1 MIDTTKHKV
10 PTMKARLILSF
21 LSLAL
26 FSAGALAQA
35 WPNKPIRLIIP
46 WPPGGPA
53 EALARVVTAKMSA
66 VLGQPFIIEAKPGAN
81 GEIGTALVAKAAPD
95 GYTILMSHLGPTAI
109 SPSLRKDLP
118 YDPLKDFEPI
128 TQIIAGPTLLVVR
141 TGLPIHSVKEL
152 IAYAKANPGKLSYAS
167 VGVASTTHL
176 AGEMLN
182 VAAGIDTLHV
192 PYKGSTPAI
201 TDMMGQRVDFAFF
214 GISGSM
220 QQARAGQIRMLGIS
234 TLKRSPNFPDIPA
247 VAETVPGFE
256 LNSWYGMMAPAG
268 TPKAIVNRLYQ
279 EVAAAVKKP
288 DVIEWMKQSGLDP
301 VGSTPEEHAAYI
313 RSETVKWAKAIKDAK
328 VTTN

>member
-1 MIDTTKHKV
+1 MNLKRF
-10 PTMKARLILSF
+10 AAF
-21 LSLAL
+21 LL
-26 FSAGALAQA
+26 FSMFATGALAQA

-46 WPPGGPA
+46 WPAGGPA
-53 EALARVVTAKMSA
+53 EALARTVTMKMTE
-66 VLGQPFIIEAKPGAN
+66 VLGQQFILEAKPGAN
-81 GEIGTALVAKAAPD
+81 GEIGTALVAHAAPD

-109 SPSLRKDLP
+109 SPALQKSLP
-118 YDPLKDFEPI
+118 YDPLKDLEPI

-141 TGLPIHSVKEL
+141 NGLPVHSVKEL
-152 IAYAKANPGKLSYAS
+152 VAYAKANPGKLSYAS

-182 VAAGIDTLHV
+182 VLAGINTLHV

-201 TDMMGQRVDFAFF
+201 TDMIGERVDFAFF

-268 TPKAIVNRLYQ
+268 TPRAIINRLSH

-288 DVIEWMKQSGLDP
+288 DVIEWMKQNGLDA
-301 VGSTPEEHAAYI
+301 VGSTPEEYAAFI
-313 RSETVKWAKAIKDAK
+313 RAELVKYAKAVKDAK
-328 VTTN
+328 VSTTN

>member
-1 MIDTTKHKV
+1 MNAGIQTV
-10 PTMKARLILSF
+10 LRYLLAAL
-21 LSLAL
+21 LAL
-26 FSAGALAQA
+26 AAGGAVAQA
-35 WPNKPIRLIIP
+35 WPAKPVRVIVP
-46 WPPGGPA
+46 WPSGGPA
-53 EALARVVTAKMSA
+53 EALSRTVLAKVTE
-66 VLGQPFIIEAKPGAN
+66 VLGQQFLIEARPGAN
-81 GEIGTALVAKAAPD
+81 GEIGTAMVVKAAPD

-109 SPSLRKDLP
+109 SPALKTDLP
-118 YDPLKDFEPI
+118 YDPLKDLEPI

-141 TGLPIHSVKEL
+141 NGLPIHSVKEL

-182 VAAGIDTLHV
+182 VLAGINTLHV

-201 TDMMGQRVDFAFF
+201 TDMMGERVDFAFF

-256 LNSWYGMMAPAG
+256 LNSWYGYMAPAG
-268 TPKAIVNRLYQ
+268 TPKAIVNRLQQ

-288 DVIEWMKQSGLDP
+288 DVMEWMKQNGLDA
-301 VGSTPEEHAAYI
+301 VASTPEEYAAFI
-313 RSETVKWAKAIKDAK
+313 RAELVKYAKAVKDARVSTSK
-328 VTTN
+328 

>member
-1 MIDTTKHKV
+1 M
-10 PTMKARLILSF
+10 RLKLLLSMLL
-21 LSLAL
+21 LSG
-26 FSAGALAQA
+26 SALAQT
-35 WPNKPIRLIIP
+35 WPAKPVRVIIP

-53 EALARVVTAKMSA
+53 EALSRA
-66 VLGQPFIIEAKPGAN
+66 VLTKVTEVVGQPFILEARPGAN

-109 SPSLRKDLP
+109 SPGLRKDLP
-118 YDPLKDFEPI
+118 YDSLKDFEPI
-128 TQIIAGPTLLVVR
+128 TQIISGPTLLVVR
-141 TGLPIHSVKEL
+141 SGLAIHSVKEL

-167 VGVASTTHL
+167 VGIGSTTHL

-214 GISGSM
+214 GISGSI
-220 QQARAGQIRMLGIS
+220 QQAKAGQIRMLAIS
-234 TLKRSPNFPDIPA
+234 TLKRSPFFPDLPA

-256 LNSWYGMMAPAG
+256 LNSWYGYMAPAG
-268 TPKAIVNRLYQ
+268 TPKAIVNRMYQ

-288 DVIEWMKQSGLDP
+288 DIVEWMKQNGLDP
-301 VGSTPEEHAAYI
+301 VASTPEEYGAHI
-313 RSETVKWAKAIKDAK
+313 RTELVKYAKALKDAK
-328 VTTN
+328 VQPN

>member
-1 MIDTTKHKV
+1 
-10 PTMKARLILSF
+10 MKAKLIISLLSM
-21 LSLAL
+21 AL

-35 WPNKPIRLIIP
+35 WPSKPIRLIIP
-46 WPPGGPA
+46 WPAGGPA
-53 EALARVVTAKMSA
+53 EGLARVVTAKMTEA
-66 VLGQPFIIEAKPGAN
+66 LGQPFIIEAKPGAN
-81 GEIGTALVAKAAPD
+81 GTIGTNLVAKAAPD
-95 GYTILMSHLGPTAI
+95 GYTILLSHLGPTAI
-109 SPSLRKDLP
+109 SPSLQKDLP

-128 TQIIAGPTLLVVR
+128 TQVISGPTLLVVR
-141 TGLPIHSVKEL
+141 NGLPIRSVKEL

-182 VAAGIDTLHV
+182 VAAGINTLHV

-201 TDMMGQRVDFAFF
+201 TDMMGERVDFAFF
-214 GISGSM
+214 GISGSI
-220 QQARAGQIRMLGIS
+220 QQARAGQIRMLAIS

-288 DVIEWMKQSGLDP
+288 DVVEWMKQSGLDP

-313 RSETVKWAKAIKDAK
+313 RAETVKWAKAIKDAK
-328 VTTN
+328 VTAN

>member
-1 MIDTTKHKV
+1 
-10 PTMKARLILSF
+10 MKAKLIISLLSM
-21 LSLAL
+21 AL

-35 WPNKPIRLIIP
+35 WPSKPIRLIIP
-46 WPPGGPA
+46 WPAGGPA
-53 EALARVVTAKMSA
+53 EGLARVVTAKMTEA
-66 VLGQPFIIEAKPGAN
+66 LGQPFIIEAKPGAN
-81 GEIGTALVAKAAPD
+81 GTIGTNLVAKAAPD
-95 GYTILMSHLGPTAI
+95 GYIILLSHLGPTAI
-109 SPSLRKDLP
+109 SPSLQKDLP

-128 TQIIAGPTLLVVR
+128 TQVISGPTLLVVR
-141 TGLPIHSVKEL
+141 NGLPIRSVKEL

-182 VAAGIDTLHV
+182 VAAGISTLHV

-201 TDMMGQRVDFAFF
+201 TDMMGERVDFAFF
-214 GISGSM
+214 GISGSI
-220 QQARAGQIRMLGIS
+220 QQAKAGQIRMLAIS

-288 DVIEWMKQSGLDP
+288 DVVEWMKQSGLDP

-313 RSETVKWAKAIKDAK
+313 RAETVKWAKAIKDAK
-328 VTTN
+328 VTAN

>member
-1 MIDTTKHKV
+1 MRFKLLLA
-10 PTMKARLILSF
+10 MLLLSG
-21 LSLAL
+21 
-26 FSAGALAQA
+26 SAVAQT
-35 WPNKPIRLIIP
+35 WPAKPVRVIIP

-53 EALARVVTAKMSA
+53 EALSRA
-66 VLGQPFIIEAKPGAN
+66 VLTKVTEVVGQPFILEARPGAN

-109 SPSLRKDLP
+109 SPGLRKDLP

-128 TQIIAGPTLLVVR
+128 TQVISGPTLLVVR
-141 TGLPIHSVKEL
+141 SGLAIHSVKEL

-167 VGVASTTHL
+167 VGIGSTTHL

-214 GISGSM
+214 GISGSI
-220 QQARAGQIRMLGIS
+220 QQAKAGQIRMLAIS
-234 TLKRSPNFPDIPA
+234 TLKRSPFFPDLPA

-256 LNSWYGMMAPAG
+256 LNSWYGYMAPAG
-268 TPKAIVNRLYQ
+268 TPKAIVNRMYQ

-288 DVIEWMKQSGLDP
+288 DIVEWMKQNGLDP
-301 VGSTPEEHAAYI
+301 VASTPEEYGAHI
-313 RSETVKWAKAIKDAK
+313 RTELVKYAKALKDAK
-328 VTTN
+328 VQPN

>member
-1 MIDTTKHKV
+1 MFLRVLFAATAFIFASNAFPQAY
-10 PTMKARLILSF
+10 PT
-21 LSLAL
+21 
-26 FSAGALAQA
+26 
-35 WPNKPIRLIIP
+35 KPIRLIIP
-46 WPPGGPA
+46 WPSGGPA
-53 EALARVVTAKMSA
+53 ESLARTVTAKMTE
-66 VLGQPFIIEAKPGAN
+66 VLGQPFVLEAKPGAN
-81 GEIGTALVAKAAPD
+81 GEIGTALVAKAPPD
-95 GYTILMSHLGPTAI
+95 GYIILMSHLGPTAI
-109 SPSLRKDLP
+109 SPALQKGLP

-141 TGLPIHSVKEL
+141 NGLPVHSVKEL
-152 IAYAKANPGKLSYAS
+152 VAYAKANPGKLSYAS

-182 VAAGIDTLHV
+182 VLAGINTLHV

-201 TDMMGQRVDFAFF
+201 TDMMGERVDFAFF

-220 QQARAGQIRMLGIS
+220 QQARAGQIRMLAIS

-268 TPKAIVNRLYQ
+268 TPKAIVNRLSQ

-288 DVIEWMKQSGLDP
+288 DVIEWMMQNGLDP
-301 VGSTPEEHAAYI
+301 VGSTPEEYAAHI
-313 RSETVKWAKAIKDAK
+313 RAELVKYAKAVKDAK
-328 VTTN
+328 VTTTN

>member
-1 MIDTTKHKV
+1 MRFK
-10 PTMKARLILSF
+10 LLLSMLL
-21 LSLAL
+21 LSG
-26 FSAGALAQA
+26 SALAQT
-35 WPNKPIRLIIP
+35 WPAKPVRVIIP

-53 EALARVVTAKMSA
+53 EALSRA
-66 VLGQPFIIEAKPGAN
+66 VLTKVTEVVGQPFILEARPGAN

-109 SPSLRKDLP
+109 SPGLRKDLP
-118 YDPLKDFEPI
+118 YDSLKDFEPI
-128 TQIIAGPTLLVVR
+128 TQIISGPTLLVVR
-141 TGLPIHSVKEL
+141 SGLAIHSVKEL

-167 VGVASTTHL
+167 VGIGSTTHL

-214 GISGSM
+214 GISGSI
-220 QQARAGQIRMLGIS
+220 QQAKAGQIRMLAIS
-234 TLKRSPNFPDIPA
+234 TLKRSPFFPDLPA

-256 LNSWYGMMAPAG
+256 LNSWYGYMAPAG
-268 TPKAIVNRLYQ
+268 TPKAIVNRMYQ

-288 DVIEWMKQSGLDP
+288 EIVEWMKQNGLDP
-301 VGSTPEEHAAYI
+301 VASTPEEYGAHI
-313 RSETVKWAKAIKDAK
+313 RTELVKYAKALKDAK
-328 VTTN
+328 VQPN

>member
-1 MIDTTKHKV
+1 
-10 PTMKARLILSF
+10 MKARLILSF
-21 LSLAL
+21 LSLAF

-35 WPNKPIRLIIP
+35 WPSKPIRLIIP

-81 GEIGTALVAKAAPD
+81 GTIGTNLVAKAAPD
-95 GYTILMSHLGPTAI
+95 GYTILFSHLGPTAI
-109 SPSLRKDLP
+109 SPSLQKDLP

-128 TQIIAGPTLLVVR
+128 TQVISGPTLLVVR
-141 TGLPIHSVKEL
+141 NGLPIRSVKEL

-182 VAAGIDTLHV
+182 VAAGINTLHV

-201 TDMMGQRVDFAFF
+201 TDMMGERVDFAFF

-220 QQARAGQIRMLGIS
+220 QQARAGQIRMLAIS

-268 TPKAIVNRLYQ
+268 TPKAIVNRLQQ

-288 DVIEWMKQSGLDP
+288 DVVEWMKQSGLDP

-328 VTTN
+328 VSVNN

>member
-1 MIDTTKHKV
+1 
-10 PTMKARLILSF
+10 MKARLILSF
-21 LSLAL
+21 LSLAF

-35 WPNKPIRLIIP
+35 WPSKPIRLIIP

-81 GEIGTALVAKAAPD
+81 GTIGTNLVAKAAPD
-95 GYTILMSHLGPTAI
+95 GYTILLSHLGPTAI
-109 SPSLRKDLP
+109 SPSLQKDLP

-128 TQIIAGPTLLVVR
+128 TQVISGPTLLVVR
-141 TGLPIHSVKEL
+141 NGLPIRSVKEL

-182 VAAGIDTLHV
+182 VAAGINTLHV

-201 TDMMGQRVDFAFF
+201 TDMMGERVDFAFF

-220 QQARAGQIRMLGIS
+220 QQARAGQIRMLAIS

-288 DVIEWMKQSGLDP
+288 DVIEWMKQNGLDP

-313 RSETVKWAKAIKDAK
+313 RAETVKWAKAIKDAK
-328 VTTN
+328 VTAN

>member
-1 MIDTTKHKV
+1 MRFK
-10 PTMKARLILSF
+10 LLLSMLL
-21 LSLAL
+21 LSG
-26 FSAGALAQA
+26 SALAQT
-35 WPNKPIRLIIP
+35 WPAKPVRVIIP

-53 EALARVVTAKMSA
+53 EALSRA
-66 VLGQPFIIEAKPGAN
+66 VLTKVTEVVGQPFILEARPGAN

-109 SPSLRKDLP
+109 SPGLRKDLP
-118 YDPLKDFEPI
+118 YDSLKDFEPI
-128 TQIIAGPTLLVVR
+128 TQIISGPTLLVVR
-141 TGLPIHSVKEL
+141 SGLAIHSVKEL

-167 VGVASTTHL
+167 VGIGSTTHL

-214 GISGSM
+214 GISGSI
-220 QQARAGQIRMLGIS
+220 QQAKAGQIRMLAIS
-234 TLKRSPNFPDIPA
+234 TLKRSPFFPDLPA

-256 LNSWYGMMAPAG
+256 LNSWYGYMAPAG
-268 TPKAIVNRLYQ
+268 TPKAIVNRMYQ

-288 DVIEWMKQSGLDP
+288 DIVEWMKQNGLDP
-301 VGSTPEEHAAYI
+301 VASTPEEYGAHI
-313 RSETVKWAKAIKDAK
+313 RTELVKYAKALKDAK
-328 VTTN
+328 VQPN